1 MITENGGLHDDP
13 IAARG
18 PLPQLYGSTAGAPS
32 SAQWMG
38 AGGPIA
44 AGRPLLQL

>member
-18 PLPQLYGSTAGAPS
+18 PLPQLYDSIVGAPS
-32 SAQWMG
+32 SARWV
-38 AGGPIA
+38 AAAEPIA